1 MFLKSA
7 FASLWNRAVL
17 VALAG
22 AGGAENE
29 SEIQRME
36 TICNTTVTELLLTGQ
51 SERRWA
57 IGPYLETSFLITDP
71 DGGGGPIRFH
81 LSDVSGLSDWSWV

>member
-1 MFLKSA
+1 MAFSVLIGRWSDKSGVGRG
-7 FASLWNRAVL
+7 LNV
-17 VALAG
+17 
-22 AGGAENE
+22 
-29 SEIQRME
+29 
-36 TICNTTVTELLLTGQ
+36 VT
-51 SERRWA
+51 SCRRRWA